1 MQVLTIILQYVLAII
16 GLSLIVIAHEFG
28 HFLSAKMGGIHVE
41 EFFIGFGP
49 KILKI
54 KSKSGTTYGISAIPV
69 GGYNKLL
76 GMDREESVPP
86 DMKKKA
92 FHNKPFFKKF
102 LVCIGG
108 AVFNIILAVI
118 LIWIFLNFAAPT
130 TIIDYIEP
138 GSTAEINGFEVG
150 DRFTSLNGRQIE
162 SWDDFS
168 TMTKEY
174 PGEEVTYT
182 VIRDGKELE
191 LEAVL
196 ENIEGQ
202 GYLGIGPSYTFSP
215 RYALKEF
222 GFFGLIKES
231 FKITWGI
238 SVFYVKAIGMLFSG
252 KIPLSEARPV
262 SPVGVISIFQQS
274 ASLGIQNFIFL
285 VALVSILLGFG
296 NLLPI
301 LPLDGGNIVLIIVEA
316 IRKKPV
322 PKKVLDISNSI
333 GIFILVSIL
342 IIGFVFDIITPFNI
356 SNI

>member
-1 MQVLTIILQYVLAII
+1 MQVLTIILQYTLAII
-16 GLSLIVIAHEFG
+16 GLSLIIIAHELG
-28 HFLSAKMGGIHVE
+28 HFFSAKMGGIYVE

-49 KILKI
+49 KIFKF
-54 KSKSGTTYGISAIPV
+54 KSKGGTAFGIRAIPV

-76 GMDREESVPP
+76 GMDREEAIPSG
-86 DMKKKA
+86 MKDRA
-92 FHNKPFFKKF
+92 FGNKPFYKKF

-108 AVFNIILAVI
+108 SAFNIILAVI
-118 LIWIFLNFAAPT
+118 LIGIFLSFAAPT
-130 TIIDYIEP
+130 TIIDYIKP
-138 GSTAEINGFEVG
+138 GSSADINGFRVG
-150 DRFTSLNGRQIE
+150 DRFIALNDRQIE

-168 TMTKEY
+168 AITKEY

-182 VIRDGKELE
+182 VTRDGKALE
-191 LEAVL
+191 IKAVL
-196 ENIEGQ
+196 GSIEGQ
-202 GYLGIGPSYTFSP
+202 GYLGISPSYSFSP

-231 FKITWGI
+231 FKITWDI

-252 KIPLSEARPV
+252 KIPISEARPV

-274 ASLGIQNFIFL
+274 ASIGIQNFIFL

-296 NLLPI
+296 NLIPI
-301 LPLDGGNIVLIIVEA
+301 LPLDGGNIVLIIIES

-322 PKKVLDISNSI
+322 PKKFLVVSNSI
-333 GIFILVSIL
+333 GIFILISIL
-342 IIGFVFDIITPFNI
+342 IIGFVFDVITPFNI